1 MSHQQQHQHCFTSL
15 FRFADRRL
23 PLQLTSSRSH
33 LGCLCASAFHWC
45 LRQTLS
51 VSAFTSLVV
60 RRTAQ
65 LTLSVVLSLSRSSV
79 CVPLLS
85 GATKSAIS
93 PSPFSLSSG
102 SSAPNLSSIFWCWR
116 FAFSLTSTPT
126 ASCYRN
132 QQVGKRLAVQ
142 NPIRMCA
149 GLVSLCRYCRQL

>member
-65 LTLSVVLSLSRSSV
+65 LTLSVVLSLSLVRLCPSSLW
-79 CVPLLS
+79 CHQIGHLSFSLLS
-85 GATKSAIS
+85 LFGLFCAQ
-93 PSPFSLSSG
+93 FELHF
-102 SSAPNLSSIFWCWR
+102 L
-116 FAFSLTSTPT
+116 
-126 ASCYRN
+126 
-132 QQVGKRLAVQ
+132 VLAVRFLPDKHTNSKLLSQ
-142 NPIRMCA
+142 PASRKATGSAKPN
-149 GLVSLCRYCRQL
+149 